1 MVVLER
7 VHSWR
12 LLKRPRARAVKHHR
26 DDHLFAVIAAY
37 ESASQKFHTLM
48 HKQITCVEAVIMRCS
63 NARCDSSC
71 NVNTR

>member
-7 VHSWR
+7 VFLASLDVLAQGR
-12 LLKRPRARAVKHHR
+12 VKHR

-37 ESASQKFHTLM
+37 KRLQNFASLM